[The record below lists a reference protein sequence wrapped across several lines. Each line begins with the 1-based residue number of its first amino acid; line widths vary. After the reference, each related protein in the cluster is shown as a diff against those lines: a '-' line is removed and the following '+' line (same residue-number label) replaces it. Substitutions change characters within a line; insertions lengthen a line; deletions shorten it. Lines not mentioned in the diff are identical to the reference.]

1 MGFRFRK
8 TVRLGGLVRLN
19 FSGSGVSL
27 GLGPRGANV
36 NISRRG
42 VRQTVGLPGTG
53 LSYQTFS
60 KWPKSPPSAAPGS
73 PQVGAGLPP
82 LDRGEFDVQAERV
95 PGQTR
100 PRSTGFLKFLAA
112 MALLV
117 FLVAVL
123 GLGKGVPSPPAAT
136 VVATMPAPPAPMPAA
151 PPKPL
156 ERAAAP
162 AASAHTA
169 ATQAPTAANTAPLT
183 ADEVRELQTWLK
195 AFGLDPGP
203 VDGFMGPLTAAAITK
218 YEAAR
223 RQPVTGTADRP
234 LLERLRRDTAGT
246 IR

>member
-95 PGQTR
+95 PE
-100 PRSTGFLKFLAA
+100 PVST
-112 MALLV
+112 
-117 FLVAVL
+117 
-123 GLGKGVPSPPAAT
+123 
-136 VVATMPAPPAPMPAA
+136 
-151 PPKPL
+151 
-156 ERAAAP
+156 
-162 AASAHTA
+162 
-169 ATQAPTAANTAPLT
+169 
-183 ADEVRELQTWLK
+183 
-195 AFGLDPGP
+195 
-203 VDGFMGPLTAAAITK
+203 AI
-218 YEAAR
+218 R
-223 RQPVTGTADRP
+223 
-234 LLERLRRDTAGT
+234 
-246 IR
+246 

>member
-8 TVRLGGLVRLN
+8 TLRLGGLVRLN

-53 LSYQTFS
+53 LSYQTFTR
-60 KWPKSPPSAAPGS
+60 WPKSPPPSSPPPGD
-73 PQVGAGLPP
+73 GGE
-82 LDRGEFDVQAERV
+82 LDGRKEGMPE
-95 PGQTR
+95 QTG
-100 PRSTGFLKFLAA
+100 PKSTGILKFLG
-112 MALLV
+112 ALGLIV
-117 FLVAVL
+117 FLMAMF
-123 GLGKGVPSPPAAT
+123 GLVKGPPSP
-136 VVATMPAPPAPMPAA
+136 PPAPMT
-151 PPKPL
+151 
-156 ERAAAP
+156 AAAP
-162 AASAHTA
+162 AVPAPVAPAAVPKALERTATPAPNQA
-169 ATQAPTAANTAPLT
+169 ATATTTPPAANTAPLT
-183 ADEVRELQTWLK
+183 ADEVREVQTWLK

-203 VDGFMGPLTAAAITK
+203 LDGFMGPLTTAAIKK

-223 RQPVTGTADRP
+223 LQPVTGTADRP